1 MNFDYFAVKK
11 YIFIQ
16 TSRWITDEYSVINV
30 LVGMGNVI
38 FVYHFIFFCFS
49 GGVAVVR

>member
-30 LVGMGNVI
+30 LVGNVI